1 MAEAQI
7 VAGVFARGGSK
18 GVPNKNL
25 RVVGG
30 QSLIQRA
37 VLQSR
42 QARHVYRVLCSTD
55 SPHIADEARRYG
67 AEVPWLRPSDL
78 AQDTSREWDSWCHM
92 VRYLRDSGDN
102 PRYLMAVPCVAPLR
116 TLDDLNKCTELAT
129 ASDADV
135 VMAVSDAHK
144 NPWFNMV
151 KIDDVSQQV
160 RLVNEPAQR
169 IYNRQ
174 AAHRSMTSQQLLS
187 SSSAITSWK
196 QPPYM
201 TVKPARSSC
210 LKLIALTSIRKK
222 TLPMPS
228 SFSANVK
235 RRSHESR
242 KDP

>member
-129 ASDADV
+129 TSDADV

-174 AAHRSMTSQQLLS
+174 AAPQVYDVSTVAFIIKCDYLLE
-187 SSSAITSWK
+187 A
-196 QPPYM
+196 
-201 TVKPARSSC
+201 
-210 LKLIALTSIRKK
+210 TSIYDGETRAVVLPK
-222 TLPMPS
+222 THCVDIDTEEDIAYAEFLLGQREKEIS
-228 SFSANVK
+228 
-235 RRSHESR
+235 
-242 KDP
+242 